1 MEYTRRFENRHI
13 LITGAARGIGF
24 EIARQFAREG
34 AVLSLLDF
42 HEENL
47 TGAFHELEKIAIAIY
62 SYNVDVS
69 NNKWFKRQ

>member
-1 MEYTRRFENRHI
+1 MEYTRRFENRHV

-47 TGAFHELEKIAIAIY
+47 NNALDELKKIATAVY
-62 SYNVDVS
+62 SYNVDV
-69 NNKWFKRQ
+69 

>member
-1 MEYTRRFENRHI
+1 MEHTRRFINRHV

-42 HEENL
+42 NQDNL
-47 TGAFHELEKIAIAIY
+47 TSAVKNCRELPLRYMLIMWMWPF
-62 SYNVDVS
+62 
-69 NNKWFKRQ
+69 NKWFKLR